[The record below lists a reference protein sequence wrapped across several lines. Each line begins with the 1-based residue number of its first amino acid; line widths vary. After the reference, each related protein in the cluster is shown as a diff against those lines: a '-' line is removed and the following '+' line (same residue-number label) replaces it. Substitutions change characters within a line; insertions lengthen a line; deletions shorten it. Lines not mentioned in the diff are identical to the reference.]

1 VSSEQLAIEP
11 VSNEEG
17 ERIYLKPAKP
27 LSIDKFF
34 SLLPLVPKVLL
45 RKTLF
50 HYPHPLA
57 VDSG

>member
-1 VSSEQLAIEP
+1 MKR
-11 VSNEEG
+11 G
-17 ERIYLKPAKP
+17 ERVDSKTAKP

-50 HYPHPLA
+50 HYPHPLTMVIVGTA
-57 VDSG
+57 HDN